1 MHINKNVI
9 LYSLTLKYNAMHIN
23 KNVILYS
30 LTLIKLNVIVEG
42 FILFYYAFN
51 WIRILE

>member
-30 LTLIKLNVIVEG
+30 LTLISIVLRALIV
-42 FILFYYAFN
+42 FINFD
-51 WIRILE
+51 IR